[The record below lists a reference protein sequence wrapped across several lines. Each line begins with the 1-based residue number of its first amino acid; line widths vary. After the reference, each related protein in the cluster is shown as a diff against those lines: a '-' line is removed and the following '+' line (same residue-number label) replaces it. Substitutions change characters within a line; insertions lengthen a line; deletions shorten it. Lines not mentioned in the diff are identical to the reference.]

1 MPFVI
6 VRPIELQRL
15 DGLGAAIRIKPT
27 TGQQRASSDSGDA
40 IFDAPS
46 RTYKMLEVPACRK
59 RDREAALGPRSK

>member
-46 RTYKMLEVPACRK
+46 RTYKCSKCQLVESVIVK
-59 RDREAALGPRSK
+59 RR